1 MVRKKKPPAHENSER
16 WLLSY
21 SDFITLLF
29 AFFVVMFASSQADK
43 GKAQAVSDS
52 VKKALEGG
60 KVTAMVASILG
71 GTPGT
76 QGKGNAMIKG
86 PGGVHSKPTVT
97 ENPKFMVELMPSL
110 LFLTTEL
117 HEEIESGKV
126 QLTLEARGLVI
137 SLKET
142 AFFPSGQD
150 TIALAGYGSIG
161 KIAAQIKRVTNPVRL
176 EGHTDSVPI
185 HNSHFRSNWELSVA
199 RGIAMLTLMTQRFE
213 VSEKQLSVA
222 GYADNMPVSPNET
235 EEGRTR
241 NRRVDV
247 VILSNAGKGLEP
259 GNEKMPPAPSPAA
272 SSASATATT
281 APAKGQ
287 AAAAPTAAP
296 VPAKGQAAAAPP
308 AAPAK
313 KEQAAK
319 PSPPPAKTPP
329 AAAAKPASRPA
340 NTQLVAVPSGR
351 PSPFGPAETAK
362 R

>member
-1 MVRKKKPPAHENSER
+1 MARKKKPPAHENSER

-21 SDFITLLF
+21 ADFITLLF

-60 KVTAMVASILG
+60 KVTAIVASILG

-76 QGKGNAMIKG
+76 LGKGNAMIKG
-86 PGGVHSKPTVT
+86 PGGVHSKPTAS

-110 LFLTTEL
+110 LFLTTQL

-126 QLTLEARGLVI
+126 QLTMEARGLVI

-150 TIALAGYGSIG
+150 TIALAGYGSIE
-161 KIAAQIKRVTNPVRL
+161 KIAAQIKKVTNPVRL

-185 HNSHFRSNWELSVA
+185 HTSHFRSNWELSVA

-213 VSEKQLSVA
+213 VEEKQLSVA

-235 EEGRTR
+235 EEGRAR

-259 GNEKMPPAPSPAA
+259 GNEKTPPAPGPAA
-272 SSASATATT
+272 SPAPGSAPP
-281 APAKGQ
+281 APAATKDH
-287 AAAAPTAAP
+287 AAAAPAPAVAAK
-296 VPAKGQAAAAPP
+296 PASAPPP
-308 AAPAK
+308 AAAVKPAS
-313 KEQAAK
+313 A
-319 PSPPPAKTPP
+319 PPPV
-329 AAAAKPASRPA
+329 AAAKPASRPA
-340 NTQLVAVPSGR
+340 VVQLVAAPGGR
-351 PSPFGPAETAK
+351 PSPFGQPGK
-362 R
+362 PQR

>member
-1 MVRKKKPPAHENSER
+1 MARKKKQPSHDNSER

-21 SDFITLLF
+21 ADFITLLF

-43 GKAQAVSDS
+43 GKAQAVSDA

-60 KVTAMVASILG
+60 KVTAIMASILG

-76 QGKGNAMIKG
+76 LGKGNAMIHG
-86 PGGVHSKPTVT
+86 PGGVRSKPTSA
-97 ENPKFMVELMPSL
+97 ENPKYMVELMPSL

-126 QLTLEARGLVI
+126 QLNMEARGLVI

-150 TIALAGYGSIG
+150 TIAQAGYGSIE
-161 KIAAQIKRVTNPVRL
+161 KIAAQIKKVTNPVRL

-213 VSEKQLSVA
+213 VAEKQLSVA

-235 EEGRTR
+235 EEGRAR

-259 GNEKMPPAPSPAA
+259 GNEKTPPAPSPAA
-272 SSASATATT
+272 SPAPGNPLP
-281 APAKGQ
+281 APAAAKDHV
-287 AAAAPTAAP
+287 AAAPAPAIAAKP
-296 VPAKGQAAAAPP
+296 VSAPP
-308 AAPAK
+308 AV
-313 KEQAAK
+313 
-319 PSPPPAKTPP
+319 
-329 AAAAKPASRPA
+329 AAAKPAGRPA
-340 NTQLVAVPSGR
+340 GIQLVAAPGGR
-351 PSPFGPAETAK
+351 PSPFGQAGKPG